1 MAGNYISKTAFLK
14 FEQCQ
19 KAFFLYKNHYYLR
32 DKPSVDKQLTFRR
45 GHDIGFL
52 AQQLFPGG
60 INVVEHDSNKDR
72 AVELTKQLIE
82 NKTPVIY
89 EATFVF
95 NGILVMVDILV
106 LTETGYL
113 AYEVKS
119 SIKVSETYIKDAC
132 LQFYVVKNC
141 VAQLH
146 DFFIVTLNDAY
157 VFNDTLQIKQLF
169 KRRSV
174 LKDALK
180 NEEYIQSKL
189 AEAQLVIERNVIP
202 NVNVGKQCFSPYEC
216 DFLNTCWK
224 DKLGDDSI
232 FMLGKMNKDE
242 LFNWF
247 NSGIKTIKDIAVTND
262 MPKHLRIQIETNV
275 NQNAYIDVPAIKTIL
290 SAIKKPY
297 AAFDME
303 IWGQPVPVINGTKP
317 FQKIPFLFT
326 LFSQSGE
333 QDFFFDYEVDDRRK
347 FAEAL
352 IENTSGYATLLVY
365 DKSLESIIIR
375 ELIEMFDDLAEDL
388 SIVSKKLFD
397 ISEIIQHQYYYHY
410 LFKGNYSLKV
420 VSKVVLNDDVFKDE
434 AIHTGL
440 EAMNAFV
447 NYRLEENIIEKQ
459 KLKDDLITYC
469 SADTRATYL
478 ITEKFKE
485 LVF

>member
-1 MAGNYISKTAFLK
+1 MANNFISKTAFLK
-14 FEQCQ
+14 FEQCS
-19 KAFFLYKNHYYLR
+19 KAFFLYKNHFYLR
-32 DKPSVDKQLTFRR
+32 DKPSLEKQLTFKR

-60 INVVEHDSNKDR
+60 VNIVETDSNKDR
-72 AVELTKQLIE
+72 AIELTKQLIE
-82 NKTPVIY
+82 NQTPVIY

-95 NGILVMVDILV
+95 EGILVMVDILV
-106 LTETGYL
+106 LTENGYI

-141 VAQLH
+141 VAQLN
-146 DFFIVTLNDAY
+146 DFFIVTLNDGY
-157 VFNDTLQIKQLF
+157 VFNNTLEIKQLF

-180 NEEYIQSKL
+180 NELYIQKQL
-189 AEAQLVIERNVIP
+189 AEANLVLERNAIP
-202 NVNVGKQCFSPYEC
+202 NVTVGKQCFSPYEC

-224 DKLGDDSI
+224 DKLGDTSI
-232 FMLGKMNKDE
+232 FMLGKMNKDD
-242 LFNWF
+242 LFNWY
-247 NSGIKTIKDIAVTND
+247 NSGIKTIKDIPLTNNLS
-262 MPKHLRIQIETNV
+262 KQVRVQIETNL
-275 NQNAYIDVPAIKTIL
+275 NESAYLDVPAVKKIL
-290 SAIKKPY
+290 TTIKKPY

-326 LFSQSGE
+326 LFYANGM
-333 QDFFFDYEVDDRRK
+333 QDFFFDYEHDDRRI

-352 IENTSGYATLLVY
+352 IEYSKNFASLLVY

-375 ELIEMFDDLAEDL
+375 DLIELFTDL
-388 SIVSKKLFD
+388 SFELKQVAQKLVD
-397 ISEIIQHQYYYHY
+397 VSEIIQHQYYYHH
-410 LFKGNYSLKV
+410 LFKGNYSLKM
-420 VSKVVLNDDVFKDE
+420 VSKVILQEDVFEHE
-434 AIHTGL
+434 AIQTGL

-447 NYRLEENIIEKQ
+447 SYRLEENSIVKQ

-469 SADTRATYL
+469 SADTKATYFL
-478 ITEKFKE
+478 TEKFIE